1 MVALIAIVVGLVTG
15 WLAGGK
21 LRGIRNIRLRHEVSV
36 VVVFLVQAV
45 ARGRLLGTTASTAGM
60 LIWAAVSVA
69 LAVLLLMNR
78 QSAGALIAAVGIVLN
93 LDVVLLN
100 VGMPVSTTLTA
111 GVASATAHSGG
122 FYFVAHGGTIAPWLG
137 DALLCGVFGQTA
149 LLSVGDVLLAIGV
162 ATLVSAAMLEGARP
176 QLGE

>member
-93 LDVVLLN
+93 LDVVL
-100 VGMPVSTTLTA
+100 PVSTTLTA